1 MWPMIVDYTDDECKR
16 LLRSLELEAYAA
28 IINAFRAQGFLT
40 KDKRKILQELCNV
53 LSISMERH
61 RAEIRRAVNDEHL
74 NTVAER
80 LYGANTSAEWSIE
93 GRRVVPLMQ
102 RLAPQTVFTD
112 IANSAANAQA
122 TKNAS
127 LPLPGRTGLREISNG
142 IETMA
147 SRKRKDLPPD
157 PSIPPNKLQAIECQY
172 PHVQAFDSP
181 DFQSMETSPCSET
194 PTAEIH
200 PATGNEISP
209 EPTSLSDYISS
220 KIPPMAH
227 VPSLVSPV
235 KSSTKHIMLKSSTVT
250 TFSTFDQMPSNLLSS
265 KPPSRSPLQSVSHE
279 GHQASMAEMV
289 KSLEPK
295 SLQRSSSTGAMRTTV
310 IPHTVPSTGSTS
322 SSDRTTSSTPSQ
334 SKFVSQLRSKP
345 AVQGRQNLPSG
356 LGVKLN
362 IQPPQVNPRAV
373 SPKSS
378 SSKGKQDSNSGFL
391 AKKPTSGVFPPTSQS
406 DSPAQFTVN
415 ESLTVTKTSVQK
427 SPSPKTESH
436 SMSSHQPASKVPVT
450 KALPKVSTSSSQ
462 YISRSLFGGGTKGAK
477 SLPPVIFNVSSSA
490 TLQTPT
496 KTTGPVQSE
505 AGKGSSSQM
514 LSKSTPIGVGQSHMK
529 LGSSTTQTIQYRND
543 GGLVRSARI
552 INVTPPAGSRLP
564 CSITPSAISALG
576 LSSNLTTGALRV
588 TLPAGTLNTSSSMR
602 ASAVAKPN
610 VIVVHK
616 AQMWP
621 RSQAAV
627 IMSST
632 PVQRIPESNSENA
645 QKQEKNKLPSSSP
658 QTATTTTV
666 ATKPQAK
673 PLPSQSL
680 NVSTV
685 PIKGAD
691 TNTVR
696 TPSPSPVQQTDS
708 TSKEVPVPTNKN
720 TPITQVS
727 TKNQTSSLGSKNQI
741 TVGSKG
747 QLSEIQCKKNLL
759 ADVIQESGLVLE
771 STEKSLKEKGDLAK
785 KDKEQPSKNTTTPGE
800 TLIKTVIDSTPISK
814 TVTSIIKTIDTS
826 SEVASLSDIRD
837 SNILK
842 RFEKGDDTMDS
853 QETVITISTM
863 EIPTKNT
870 IKKSTDDSKEKNS

>member
-310 IPHTVPSTGSTS
+310 IPHTVPST
-322 SSDRTTSSTPSQ
+322 
-334 SKFVSQLRSKP
+334 
-345 AVQGRQNLPSG
+345 
-356 LGVKLN
+356 
-362 IQPPQVNPRAV
+362 
-373 SPKSS
+373 
-378 SSKGKQDSNSGFL
+378 
-391 AKKPTSGVFPPTSQS
+391 
-406 DSPAQFTVN
+406 
-415 ESLTVTKTSVQK
+415 
-427 SPSPKTESH
+427 
-436 SMSSHQPASKVPVT
+436 
-450 KALPKVSTSSSQ
+450 
-462 YISRSLFGGGTKGAK
+462 
-477 SLPPVIFNVSSSA
+477 
-490 TLQTPT
+490 
-496 KTTGPVQSE
+496 
-505 AGKGSSSQM
+505 
-514 LSKSTPIGVGQSHMK
+514 
-529 LGSSTTQTIQYRND
+529 
-543 GGLVRSARI
+543 GLVRSARI